1 MMASA
6 QVVETSVNTNNSPS
20 QDYTTDPDD
29 HSNHNTD
36 SPGFKP
42 FTVIDFTLKEIRY
55 HYLYSLLTFALLFF
69 VLKTSST
76 FSSTNTYLL
85 FQESSRPSRLL
96 NLPEG
101 VDVCVWGGK
110 GGDGGGGR
118 GYILHGCSS
127 SVKNPGIFFLSY
139 LKNSVLF
146 LVIKWAKS

>member
-20 QDYTTDPDD
+20 QNYTTDPDD
-29 HSNHNTD
+29 HSNHNID

-101 VDVCVWGGK
+101 VDVCVC
-110 GGDGGGGR
+110 GGGG
-118 GYILHGCSS
+118 GGGWGGGG
-127 SVKNPGIFFLSY
+127 GIYYMVVALR
-139 LKNSVLF
+139 
-146 LVIKWAKS
+146 